1 MKRRTLNG
9 IDEDDFI
16 HPWDEEAMKVLR
28 AVPGFEHMVKQ
39 LMQHGFEKILALQL
53 TGMAVKAGPRQFAPL
68 YERFV
73 RDCEILDMPV
83 PDLYIVNSPIPN
95 AWTYGET
102 QPLVGITSGLVALM
116 DEDEVDFV
124 IGHELGHIK
133 CHHVLYRVV
142 AENMKKILEIVG
154 ELTLNIGQVVGM
166 GLSIPLYDWYR
177 KAELSGDRAGLLVVQ
192 NEEVALRTMMKM
204 AAGSREMADQMNLNA
219 FMVQAREYEE
229 ADEELETFYK
239 FLITAW
245 RTHPMT
251 VMRAKHIDEWIRTG
265 GYSETLSGPRLLSP
279 PDPDLEPH
287 KTL

>member
-1 MKRRTLNG
+1 MERRTLTG
-9 IDEDDFI
+9 IDSSDFI
-16 HPWDEEAMKVLR
+16 HPWDEEAMRVLR
-28 AVPGFEHMVKQ
+28 AVPGFDHMIKQ

-53 TGMAVKAGPRQFAPL
+53 TGMAVKAGPRQFGPL
-68 YERFV
+68 YERFA
-73 RDCEILDMPV
+73 RDCEILDMAV

-102 QPLVGITSGLVALM
+102 QPLVGITSGLLSLM

-133 CHHVLYRVV
+133 CKHVLYRVV
-142 AENMKKILEIVG
+142 AENMKKILELVG

-192 NEEVALRTMMKM
+192 DEDVALRTMMKM

-251 VMRAKHIDEWIRTG
+251 VMRAKHLDEWIRTG
-265 GYSETLSGPRLLSP
+265 GFNDTLSGRRIAP
-279 PDPDLEPH
+279 PDPELEPQ

>member
-1 MKRRTLNG
+1 MERRTLTG
-9 IDEDDFI
+9 IESSDFI
-16 HPWDEEAMKVLR
+16 HPWDEEAMNVLR
-28 AVPGFEHMVKQ
+28 SVPGFDHMVKQ
-39 LMQHGFEKILALQL
+39 LMQHGFEKILSLQL

-68 YERFV
+68 YERFS

-83 PDLYIVNSPIPN
+83 PDLYVLNDPYPN

-102 QPLVGITSGLVALM
+102 QPLVGITSGLINLM
-116 DEDEVDFV
+116 DDDEVDFV

-133 CHHVLYRVV
+133 CKHVLYRVV

-154 ELTLNIGQVVGM
+154 ELTMNIGQVVGM

-192 NEEVALRTMMKM
+192 DEHIALRTMMKM
-204 AAGSREMADQMNLNA
+204 AAGSREMAAEMNLNS

-251 VMRAKHIDEWIRTG
+251 VMRAKHMDEWIRTG
-265 GYSETLSGPRLLSP
+265 GYRDTLSGKRIP
-279 PDPDLEPH
+279 PPSPDLEPQ

>member
-16 HPWDEEAMKVLR
+16 HPRDEEAMKVLR

-142 AENMKKILEIVG
+142 AENMKKQGGYIPGIRPGTKTAEYIDHVLTRITFGGAIYVAAVCVVPMFVQDAFKVSFYFGGTSLLIIV
-154 ELTLNIGQVVGM
+154 
-166 GLSIPLYDWYR
+166 S
-177 KAELSGDRAGLLVVQ
+177 
-192 NEEVALRTMMKM
+192 VALDT
-204 AAGSREMADQMNLNA
+204 
-219 FMVQAREYEE
+219 VQQIESH
-229 ADEELETFYK
+229 
-239 FLITAW
+239 LIT
-245 RTHPMT
+245 RHYDGFTGPKGPRIRGR
-251 VMRAKHIDEWIRTG
+251 RAKA
-265 GYSETLSGPRLLSP
+265 
-279 PDPDLEPH
+279 
-287 KTL
+287 

>member
-1 MKRRTLNG
+1 MNTRRTLTG
-9 IDEDDFI
+9 IEASDFI
-16 HPWDEEAMKVLR
+16 HPWDEEAMRVLR
-28 AVPGFEHMVKQ
+28 AVPGFEPMIRN

-53 TGMAVKAGPRQFAPL
+53 TGMAVKAGTRQFAPL
-68 YERFV
+68 YERF
-73 RDCEILDMPV
+73 RRNCEILDMPV

-102 QPLVGITSGLVALM
+102 QPLVGITSGLLALM

-124 IGHELGHIK
+124 VGHELGHIK
-133 CHHVLYRVV
+133 CQHVLYRVV
-142 AENMKKILEIVG
+142 AENMKKILELVG
-154 ELTLNIGQVVGM
+154 EITLNIGQVVGM

-192 NEEVALRTMMKM
+192 DDEVALRTMMKM
-204 AAGSREMADQMNLNA
+204 AAGSRELADQMNLNA

-229 ADEELETFYK
+229 ADAELETFYK

-245 RTHPMT
+245 QTHPMT
-251 VMRAKHIDEWIRTG
+251 VMRAKHMDEWIRTG
-265 GYSETLSGPRLLSP
+265 GYADTLSGRRIVQL
-279 PDPDLEPH
+279 DPELEPQ